1 VTCFSTRRGLSDPS
15 GFFRPSVHC
24 AEGRAGVT
32 FLDPIGS
39 GKYKRIEKLW
49 WEKGGWAVVGKATPQ
64 SSLNDIEL
72 AGPRWPK

>member
-1 VTCFSTRRGLSDPS
+1 
-15 GFFRPSVHC
+15 
-24 AEGRAGVT
+24 VT